1 MPGVRERCPV
11 ADTDAFG
18 SLEQP
23 TVDKNP
29 LSTRIH
35 EVPGPRHGVG
45 SPQEAGASD
54 SGHWTLVATWP
65 FLKNESGAGRAP
77 SLPVELRTEGI
88 GMNATTA
95 SEHGVAFPNTGIRVF
110 ILDDHELVRRGLQDL
125 LESEGFVVVGMSG
138 SAAEAARRIPA
149 LQPDVA
155 ILDARLPDGTGIEV
169 CRDVHSVDE
178 TINCLIL
185 TSYDDEQALR
195 GAVLAGASG
204 YVLKEIGG
212 SDLIGALRRA
222 ARGESLFDADLKA
235 RIIQGLAE
243 PKRVDPRVASL
254 TRQERRVLELV
265 GEGLT
270 NRQIGERM
278 LLAEKTVKNYV
289 SSLLAKLGFERRTQ
303 AAVHMAQH
311 SSPDQ

>member
-1 MPGVRERCPV
+1 MNTSAAPEHAV
-11 ADTDAFG
+11 
-18 SLEQP
+18 
-23 TVDKNP
+23 
-29 LSTRIH
+29 
-35 EVPGPRHGVG
+35 EV
-45 SPQEAGASD
+45 SND
-54 SGHWTLVATWP
+54 
-65 FLKNESGAGRAP
+65 
-77 SLPVELRTEGI
+77 
-88 GMNATTA
+88 
-95 SEHGVAFPNTGIRVF
+95 GIRVF

-138 SAAEAARRIPA
+138 SAGEAARRIPA
-149 LQPDVA
+149 LRPDVA

-169 CRDVHSVDE
+169 CRDVHSVDA

-222 ARGESLFDADLKA
+222 AKGESLFDAELKA
-235 RIIQGLAE
+235 RIVQGLAE
-243 PKRVDPRVASL
+243 PEHVDPRIAVL
-254 TRQERRVLELV
+254 TRQERRVLEFI

-311 SSPDQ
+311 RDQ

>member
-1 MPGVRERCPV
+1 
-11 ADTDAFG
+11 
-18 SLEQP
+18 
-23 TVDKNP
+23 
-29 LSTRIH
+29 
-35 EVPGPRHGVG
+35 
-45 SPQEAGASD
+45 
-54 SGHWTLVATWP
+54 
-65 FLKNESGAGRAP
+65 
-77 SLPVELRTEGI
+77 
-88 GMNATTA
+88 MNASTA
-95 SEHGVAFPNTGIRVF
+95 SEQWTESSDDGIRVF

-149 LQPDVA
+149 LRPDVA
-155 ILDARLPDGTGIEV
+155 VLDARLPDGTGIEV

-212 SDLIGALRRA
+212 SALIGALRRA
-222 ARGESLFDADLKA
+222 AKGESLFDADLKA
-235 RIIQGLAE
+235 RIVQGLAE
-243 PKRVDPRVASL
+243 PERVDPKIASL
-254 TRQERRVLELV
+254 TRQERRVLELI

-303 AAVHMAQH
+303 AAVHVAQH
-311 SSPDQ
+311 HEH

>member
-1 MPGVRERCPV
+1 MN
-11 ADTDAFG
+11 ASAASD
-18 SLEQP
+18 
-23 TVDKNP
+23 
-29 LSTRIH
+29 
-35 EVPGPRHGVG
+35 HGVG
-45 SPQEAGASD
+45 
-54 SGHWTLVATWP
+54 
-65 FLKNESGAGRAP
+65 
-77 SLPVELRTEGI
+77 LPDD
-88 GMNATTA
+88 
-95 SEHGVAFPNTGIRVF
+95 GIRVF
-110 ILDDHELVRRGLQDL
+110 ILDDHELVRRGLEDL

-149 LQPDVA
+149 LRPDVA

-195 GAVLAGASG
+195 GAVLAGAAG
-204 YVLKEIGG
+204 YVLTEIAG

-235 RIIQGLAE
+235 RIVQGLAE
-243 PKRVDPRVASL
+243 PERVDPRIAGL
-254 TRQERRVLELV
+254 TNQERRVLEFI

-278 LLAEKTVKNYV
+278 MLAEKTVKNYV

-303 AAVHMAQH
+303 AAVHVAQH
-311 SSPDQ
+311 RDQ

>member
-1 MPGVRERCPV
+1 MSQ
-11 ADTDAFG
+11 AQD
-18 SLEQP
+18 
-23 TVDKNP
+23 
-29 LSTRIH
+29 
-35 EVPGPRHGVG
+35 G
-45 SPQEAGASD
+45 SPLRAC
-54 SGHWTLVATWP
+54 
-65 FLKNESGAGRAP
+65 SGAAEGISMNASEAP
-77 SLPVELRTEGI
+77 EHAVELS
-88 GMNATTA
+88 ND
-95 SEHGVAFPNTGIRVF
+95 GIRVF

-125 LESEGFVVVGMSG
+125 LESEGFIVVGMSG

-149 LQPDVA
+149 LRPDVA

-169 CRDVHSVDE
+169 CRDVHSVDA

-222 ARGESLFDADLKA
+222 AKGESLFDADLKA
-235 RIIQGLAE
+235 RIVQGLAE
-243 PKRVDPRVASL
+243 PEHVDPRIAAL
-254 TRQERRVLELV
+254 TRQERRVLEFI

-270 NRQIGERM
+270 NRQIGEHM

-311 SSPDQ
+311 RGQQN